1 MLKDGK
7 TYRIITDHL
16 GSVRLVIDTA
26 TGEVKQ
32 QLSYDVWG
40 DVTEDTNPNFQP
52 FVFAGGLYD
61 PDMGLPTIG
70 LMGEPYKPDASAA
83 PTPAY
88 HPRVNASSNT
98 E

>member
-16 GSVRLVIDTA
+16 GSVRVVIDTA

-40 DVTEDTNPNFQP
+40 NVTEDTNPNFQP
-52 FVFAGGLYD
+52 LDGWANLTNRMRGQR
-61 PDMGLPTIG
+61 
-70 LMGEPYKPDASAA
+70 
-83 PTPAY
+83 PTPHTTHA
-88 HPRVNASSNT
+88 
-98 E
+98 